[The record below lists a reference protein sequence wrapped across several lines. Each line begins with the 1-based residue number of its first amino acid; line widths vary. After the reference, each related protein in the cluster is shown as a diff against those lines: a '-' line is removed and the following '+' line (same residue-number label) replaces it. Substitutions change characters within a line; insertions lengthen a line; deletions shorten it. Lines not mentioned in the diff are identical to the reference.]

1 MQRNEDKA
9 VAEFLKLYRCIYNTE
24 PKAKTVL
31 SEMKKSSDFSAWACT
46 IPDSITTEKLINSLE
61 NAIETTKKRVGFAL
75 EVRNDSENMSNLVIE
90 SQRKIA
96 KLRGWLEELKKL

>member
-1 MQRNEDKA
+1 MQLR
-9 VAEFLKLYRCIYNTE
+9 RQ
-24 PKAKTVL
+24 
-31 SEMKKSSDFSAWACT
+31 
-46 IPDSITTEKLINSLE
+46 
-61 NAIETTKKRVGFAL
+61 KKRVGFAL